1 MPLMPLHL
9 PDERLEDNLKRLMAE
24 EAGAPDAGPP
34 ADEPPPSEAAAAR
47 RTYSG
52 TTNAAEAGCAKN
64 RTKAVPLPPHGTPGS
79 EAPLAAPGAP
89 PAQGA
94 VQESPQEVAELPAR
108 RITSYNLAAKRR
120 NARQGGVKTPEG
132 KAVSRHNARRHG
144 IFATALTDADG
155 EDLAEVHDRFAED
168 MQPAT
173 AIEETL
179 VEKLAVCYLHMQR
192 CARAEAVHY
201 RATWFPLRK
210 DEGFFGPGV
219 MIGGMRPW
227 FYEKIATVLSRY
239 DTTLTNQFLRL
250 MHELERVQR
259 ARKGEA
265 VAPPAA
271 ADLTVS
277 EA

>member
-1 MPLMPLHL
+1 
-9 PDERLEDNLKRLMAE
+9 MAE
-24 EAGAPDAGPP
+24 EAGAPDAVPP
-34 ADEPPPSEAAAAR
+34 ADEPPPSEAATAK
-47 RTYSG
+47 RTYFG

-64 RTKAVPLPPHGTPGS
+64 GTNAVPVPPEGTTGS
-79 EAPLAAPGAP
+79 EIPLLAPGAP
-89 PAQGA
+89 PAGEA
-94 VQESPQEVAELPAR
+94 VEESPPEVAALPAKR
-108 RITSYNLAAKRR
+108 LTPHNLAARRR
-120 NARQGGVKTPEG
+120 NAPRGGVKTPEG

-144 IFATALTDADG
+144 IFATALTDADA
-155 EDLAEVHDRFAED
+155 EDLAGVHEAFYDD
-168 MQPAT
+168 LQPAT
-173 AIEETL
+173 AVEEAL
-179 VEKLAVCYLHMQR
+179 VEKLAVCYLRLER

-201 RATWFPLRK
+201 RATWFPRRR
-210 DEGFFGPGV
+210 DEGFFGPGDMV
-219 MIGGMRPW
+219 GGMRPW
-227 FYEKIATVLSRY
+227 FYETIATVLGRY